1 MSARIKKQKKARRT
15 KIEARLESRVE
26 ESGHG
31 LIFHGRTAM
40 CRRNEAVTAAK
51 SFFSVQ
57 LSTVLL
63 LLVLLSLLYFLSSI
77 KYVSGAHGGLR
88 MEWRHWSTTALASWA
103 ARRRRSSCWRAA
115 AAGASSTS
123 HRRAPAAPRSRCGR
137 SSSTCSAR
145 TVLTPPMS
153 SSTARRCVDPSPPSS
168 TARWCSTPGRTS
180 ATCSSCSTEDSS
192 STISGPPPSAPR
204 RRLPRW
210 GDGFHGKTTARRQ
223 PPCGQCL
230 NDDQRRSAAA

>member
-1 MSARIKKQKKARRT
+1 
-15 KIEARLESRVE
+15 
-26 ESGHG
+26 
-31 LIFHGRTAM
+31 M

-115 AAGASSTS
+115 AAGAFKVWEELVNVF
-123 HRRAPAAPRSRCGR
+123 RKDGADPADVFVHCKKVCRPVTTFLHCKMVQHAGKNIRDMFL
-137 SSSTCSAR
+137 
-145 TVLTPPMS
+145 VLY
-153 SSTARRCVDPSPPSS
+153 
-168 TARWCSTPGRTS
+168 
-180 ATCSSCSTEDSS
+180 
-192 STISGPPPSAPR
+192 
-204 RRLPRW
+204 
-210 GDGFHGKTTARRQ
+210 
-223 PPCGQCL
+223 
-230 NDDQRRSAAA
+230 